1 MTQQIDQSDT
11 HTIALR
17 TPATVMRL
25 DRMGAAHP
33 MRLSFLRILLRRV
46 QKEKW
51 QFTRSK
57 WNVDAN
63 GVGYAVYQA
72 QGPDRTYSLV
82 AFAHDLP
89 DEKRTDRVI
98 ATAWDATFTLFDG
111 VPTDEDI
118 ERLSKNVP
126 HQEAGRISEKE
137 ICLSRANRSVRLFN
151 YVVDTLSK
159 GMQPDAQK
167 LFDVGY
173 MMRTTAVYGS
183 GKFGAVDY
191 AAIQN
196 RQELQAPFQAEMLT
210 VWLIRWFAI
219 DIVNHMAKCIGEEHA
234 VELDPAL
241 AKRLGVGNST
251 GLGMAPFLVRHPDLV
266 NAWITTRETALA
278 RVRSL
283 RACDAQTQ
291 SGFLNALAAA
301 IENAKLWN
309 TSHPLQVKRLADLR
323 NDLSQ
328 LDSFMRTFDW
338 GAIMP
343 WDRLWHWGEDNL
355 SNEGQEALLAL
366 LLEPHESIIDDLASN
381 LSSAL
386 GSQTKIDGAM
396 SVGELREILSDHFD
410 WALSTDFENKD
421 ENALFWYVS
430 EEKLEPRIG
439 RVGIDEGQ
447 ELEQPL
453 CISRLVA
460 NLQSDLVNWNDT
472 DPIAAVLMRHPE
484 HRLAVKRVQKAPLNP
499 YGEIQDNLVGKGTL
513 PIDMMRCKLA
523 FFGASRFDPRSDKWV
538 RISLFQDMPFPYQ
551 LGQE

>member
-33 MRLSFLRILLRRV
+33 MRLSFLRILLRRA

-72 QGPDRTYSLV
+72 QGPDRAYSLV

-111 VPTDEDI
+111 VPTDEDM

-328 LDSFMRTFDW
+328 LDSYMRTFDW

-386 GSQTKIDGAM
+386 GSATKIDGAM

-410 WALSTDFENKD
+410 WALSTDFDNKD